1 MIFYRESEILSG
13 CPMDRLVTKTLAEIY
28 LQQGHLE
35 EAYSLFK
42 ALSDRDPED
51 VELKNRL
58 KELEEK
64 MKLLA
69 QDEELPGY
77 VDMSA
82 PPPIHLDKMGQEH
95 PADWPTNPS
104 MSTQSTSPA
113 PRKIQ
118 NLEKWLNNIRERRKP

>member
-1 MIFYRESEILSG
+1 MG
-13 CPMDRLVTKTLAEIY
+13 RLVTKTLAEIY

-42 ALSDRDPED
+42 ALSERDPED

-58 KELEEK
+58 EELEEK
-64 MKLLA
+64 VKLPA
-69 QDEELPGY
+69 PAYRTGRHEAELPGY

-82 PPPIHLDKMGQEH
+82 PPPTHPDKMGQEH

-118 NLEKWLNNIRERRKP
+118 NLEKWLNNIRERRRH

>member
-1 MIFYRESEILSG
+1 
-13 CPMDRLVTKTLAEIY
+13 MDRLVTKTLAEIY

-42 ALSDRDPED
+42 TLSERDPED

-64 MKLLA
+64 TSL
-69 QDEELPGY
+69 
-77 VDMSA
+77 SR
-82 PPPIHLDKMGQEH
+82 
-95 PADWPTNPS
+95 
-104 MSTQSTSPA
+104 STQSTSPA

-118 NLEKWLNNIRERRKP
+118 NLEKWLNNIRERRRP

>member
-1 MIFYRESEILSG
+1 
-13 CPMDRLVTKTLAEIY
+13 MDRLVTKTLAEIY

-42 ALSDRDPED
+42 ALSERDPED

-69 QDEELPGY
+69 QDEELPGN
-77 VDMSA
+77 VDMITRPAS
-82 PPPIHLDKMGQEH
+82 PPTHLDKMGQGH
-95 PADWPTNPS
+95 TADSPATLS
-104 MSTQSTSPA
+104 RSTQST
-113 PRKIQ
+113 PRDPKKIQ

>member
-1 MIFYRESEILSG
+1 
-13 CPMDRLVTKTLAEIY
+13 MDRLVTKTMAEIY

-82 PPPIHLDKMGQEH
+82 PPPIHPGKMGQEH
-95 PADWPTNPS
+95 PADWPTDPS

-118 NLEKWLNNIRERRKP
+118 NLEKWLNNLRERRKP

>member
-1 MIFYRESEILSG
+1 
-13 CPMDRLVTKTLAEIY
+13 MDRLVTKTLAEIY

-42 ALSDRDPED
+42 ALSERDPED

-77 VDMSA
+77 VDMSV
-82 PPPIHLDKMGQEH
+82 PPPIHPDKMEQEH
-95 PADWPTNPS
+95 TADSPATLS
-104 MSTQSTSPA
+104 RSTQST
-113 PRKIQ
+113 PRDPKKIQ